1 MKIENEFTVDAP
13 VEEAWALLTDIPA
26 IAPCL
31 PGAKLTDSDGD
42 VHEGTVTVRLGPMT
56 AKYNGT
62 VEFASRDDDAHRAQL
77 KASGRDSRGA
87 GTAEA
92 MITAQL
98 SEVEGRTRVEIDTD
112 LVISGKVAQF
122 GKGVMVDVSEQ
133 MLGQFADCIGAKLG
147 EEEGE
152 DEGAEEEE
160 AATTG
165 GPAAVSETR
174 GRAPRT
180 PTADDEPEPLD
191 LLQVAGGAVGRRAAI
206 GVAVVAA
213 VLLVIW
219 LLRRTIA
226 G

>member
-1 MKIENEFTVDAP
+1 MKIENEFTVDASIQD
-13 VEEAWALLTDIPA
+13 AWALLTDIPA

-42 VHEGTVTVRLGPMT
+42 VHEGTVTVRVGPMT

-77 KASGRDSRGA
+77 KASGRDARGA

-98 SEVEGRTRVEIDTD
+98 SEVDGGTRVEIETD

-133 MLGQFADCIGAKLG
+133 MLGQFADCIGAKLD
-147 EEEGE
+147 EE
-152 DEGAEEEE
+152 EGAEEVDEGEE
-160 AATTG
+160 TGPTDGAVAAPG
-165 GPAAVSETR
+165 TR
-174 GRAPRT
+174 RAPRT
-180 PTADDEPEPLD
+180 PAADDEPEPLD

-206 GVAVVAA
+206 GVAMVAA
-213 VLLVIW
+213 VVLVVW
-219 LLRRTIA
+219 LLRRSIA